1 MIASQLG
8 YMPRDWSSVNVYS
21 HIFRIYMQH
30 IAQTMKKLYSDLIRK
45 LYTQ

>member
-1 MIASQLG
+1 MKEMERTIVGDKEEVEGRGA
-8 YMPRDWSSVNVYS
+8 RET
-21 HIFRIYMQH
+21 YMQH